1 MGGYRLPPAENAC
14 LRNASATS
22 PPNFEIL
29 ESSCTLKI
37 SIYNNQPVPG
47 EEYLLSFVSSRSS
60 AKNVYNVPI
69 SGLLE
74 RPIPVW
80 RVQHIF
86 VWCSLSS
93 VNERRMHT
101 IVEEAHLSRTQFVTR
116 NDSKQLL
123 LRFQKTMLER
133 QETDWCRLCK

>member
-1 MGGYRLPPAENAC
+1 M
-14 LRNASATS
+14 
-22 PPNFEIL
+22 
-29 ESSCTLKI
+29 
-37 SIYNNQPVPG
+37 
-47 EEYLLSFVSSRSS
+47 LSFVSSRSS
-60 AKNVYNVPI
+60 AKNVYNVHI

-101 IVEEAHLSRTQFVTR
+101 IVEKAQLSRTQFVTHNASETIVTKVSEDYVVEAGDR
-116 NDSKQLL
+116 LVPIMQMK
-123 LRFQKTMLER
+123 RHMLPLYLAEA
-133 QETDWCRLCK
+133 LHH

>member
-1 MGGYRLPPAENAC
+1 M
-14 LRNASATS
+14 
-22 PPNFEIL
+22 
-29 ESSCTLKI
+29 
-37 SIYNNQPVPG
+37 
-47 EEYLLSFVSSRSS
+47 LSFVSSRSS
-60 AKNVYNVPI
+60 AKNVYNVHI

-101 IVEEAHLSRTQFVTR
+101 IVEKAQLSRTQFVTHNASETIVTKVSEDYVGEAGDR
-116 NDSKQLL
+116 LVPIMQMK
-123 LRFQKTMLER
+123 RHMLPLYLAEA
-133 QETDWCRLCK
+133 LHH